1 MRSIRIVFLLVVL
14 ALTMVAAPLQAQDD
28 DTAMTVSW
36 LQEPDSLNPM
46 YTTMTFA
53 GYTYQ
58 LFLAPAWTLD
68 ADLNPLAVLVEEVPS
83 QENGGISEDGTTF
96 TLTLK
101 EGLVWSDGDA
111 LDSADFIFTY
121 DMIMSEQNAPVS
133 TSPYDQIA
141 TIEAP
146 DAQTVV
152 ISFDEPYAPWLAL
165 FSFVLPEHVLGP
177 VFDSEGTLDTADF
190 NRAPSVASG
199 PYMLETWDFGN
210 FARFVKNENFVGGVA
225 NIDTIV
231 VTFVPDDQ
239 TYVANLLNGEA
250 DLGTFVPPNEV
261 PGLED
266 AGLSV
271 DIIPSGYNEGWFFN
285 VDPELAHPAM
295 QDVRVRQAIALGFDR
310 SSVVSDLLL
319 GVLPA
324 GASYWENTPYANPEL
339 EPVPYDPDTAR
350 ALLDEAGWVDEDGDG
365 IREKDGETLTIRY
378 ITNTRQLRR
387 DIQAVAQQQLAE
399 IGIEIVL
406 ENYESNV
413 FFNGYAE
420 GGPAATGQYDIA
432 EWSSSPDAFPDPD
445 TSRFQCNEIPT
456 EETLSGGN
464 WNYFCDP
471 ELDELFE
478 QQRTLTNT
486 EERIAVW
493 HEIDQRVYDS
503 YVWVSVWHDADI
515 WVIGSDLENVNLN
528 GVFPFWDVVNWTV
541 SE

>member
-1 MRSIRIVFLLVVL
+1 MRITRTLFLMVVL
-14 ALTMVAAPLQAQDD
+14 ALGVVFAPVSAQDD
-28 DTAMTVSW
+28 DTAITVSW

-58 LFLAPAWTLD
+58 LFLAPAWSLDDTLT
-68 ADLNPLAVLVEEVPS
+68 PVPVLVEEIPS

-101 EGLVWSDGDA
+101 EGLTWSDGDP
-111 LDSADFIFTY
+111 LDSADFQFTY
-121 DMIMSEQNAPVS
+121 DMILSEQNAPVS

-141 TIEAP
+141 SLETP

-165 FSFVLPEHVLGP
+165 FSYVLPEHVLAP
-177 VFDSEGTLDTADF
+177 VFESEGSIDNADF
-190 NRAPSVASG
+190 NRNPTVSSG
-199 PYMLETWDFGN
+199 PYMLEEWDFGN
-210 FARFVKNENFVGGVA
+210 FTRFVKNESYVGGVA
-225 NIDTIV
+225 NIDTII

-239 TYVANLLNGEA
+239 TYVANLLNGSA

-261 PGLED
+261 PGLID
-266 AGLSV
+266 AGLEV
-271 DIIPSGYNEGWFFN
+271 NIIPSGYNEGWFFN

-295 QDVRVRQAIALGFDR
+295 QDVRVREAIALAFDR
-310 SSVVSDLLL
+310 SSVVDDLLL

-339 EPVPYDPDTAR
+339 EPVPYEPDRAR
-350 ALLDEAGWVDEDGDG
+350 ELLDEAGWVDEDGDG
-365 IREKDGETLTIRY
+365 IREQDGETLSLRF
-378 ITNTRQLRR
+378 ITNTRQIRR

-399 IGIEIVL
+399 VGIEVII

-420 GGPAATGQYDIA
+420 GGPAATGQYEIA
-432 EWSSSPDAFPDPD
+432 EWSSSPDAFPDPN
-445 TSRFQCNEIPT
+445 TSRFQCDEIPT

-478 QQRTLTNT
+478 AQRVETDTQA
-486 EERIAVW
+486 RIDIW

-503 YVWVSVWHDADI
+503 YIWVSVWHDADI
-515 WVIGSDLENVNLN
+515 WVIGADLANVNLN
-528 GVFPFWDVVNWTV
+528 GVMPFWDVVNWEV
-541 SE
+541 SG